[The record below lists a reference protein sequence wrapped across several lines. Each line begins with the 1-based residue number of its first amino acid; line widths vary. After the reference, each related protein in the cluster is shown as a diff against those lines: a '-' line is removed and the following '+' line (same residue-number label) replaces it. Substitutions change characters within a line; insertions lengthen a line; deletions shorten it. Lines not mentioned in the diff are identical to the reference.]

1 MQKFLKWFVF
11 LMFVHGNLIAQ
22 VSTPDLDPAVA
33 SEMSMAAG
41 WRFDSV
47 IAAGLTQG
55 DSEDKDAQGNKSGT
69 GELTQAIPDI
79 FGAVK
84 LGNLVIEYTLDNE
97 KKWAGDWPDPSSD
110 TLSITSKA
118 AGGALSWLFDGYATL
133 GLGIKEIEQVS
144 ESKNTAPTDET
155 LTENIKIIDY
165 GISFRFSQSVFF
177 TYGQKQITREAE
189 LVDHLTATTYKLQ
202 PLQWT
207 SQIGGAGFIFGGK
220 AGFFRGELG
229 LELSPEVSQASD
241 TTHLAAYQRE
251 MTRYFGTAQFLFKN
265 IMISYHRDMKN
276 MSAVQTDVQ
285 DQTELVQ
292 KYGLGWTLFSQF
304 SLSGYSIIE
313 EIELAE
319 GGSRKNQNLQLKFG
333 FTF

>member
-11 LMFVHGNLIAQ
+11 LLLIHSNLIAQ

-47 IAAGLTQG
+47 IAAGLIQG
-55 DSEDKDAQGNKSGT
+55 DSEDQDAQGKKTGT

-79 FGAVK
+79 FGAAK

-97 KKWAGDWPDPSSD
+97 KEWSGNWPDPSSD
-110 TLSITSKA
+110 SLSITSKA
-118 AGGALSWLFDGYATL
+118 AGGALSWLFEGYATV
-133 GLGIKEIEQVS
+133 GLGIKKIEKIS
-144 ESKNTAPTDET
+144 EKKNTLPTDET
-155 LTENIKIIDY
+155 LTENIEIIDY

-177 TYGQKQITREAE
+177 TYGQKQVTREAE
-189 LVDHLTATTYKLQ
+189 LVDHLTSTTYKQQ

-229 LELSPEVSQASD
+229 LELSPEVSKDSDAS
-241 TTHLAAYQRE
+241 HLAAYQRE

-265 IMISYHRDMKN
+265 IMLSYQRDIKS
-276 MSAVQTDVQ
+276 MSAVQTDAQ

-292 KYGLGWTLFSQF
+292 KYGLGWTLFGQF
-304 SLSGYSIIE
+304 SFSGYSISE